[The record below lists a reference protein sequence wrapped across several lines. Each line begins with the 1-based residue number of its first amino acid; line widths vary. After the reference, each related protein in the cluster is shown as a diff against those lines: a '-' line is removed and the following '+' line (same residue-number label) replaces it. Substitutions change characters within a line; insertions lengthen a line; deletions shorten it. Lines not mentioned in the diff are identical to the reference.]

1 MCCGETH
8 ARWRQSRK
16 QRRSRR
22 ASTRTRP
29 KLHSRP
35 LSRRG
40 SKLKLSPHCGCV
52 LSVQETGS
60 VELHRA
66 YDSDAFS
73 VDFRTD
79 YESSDPITTSSRL
92 TSERDLP
99 RQAFRVPTTVPA
111 YRADRAVQGP
121 VSRRSGLNEVS
132 SIRRLRRLEGRTDH
146 LQMGWTS
153 VDGVTVGCGS
163 DGVMF
168 DSWGSSEDWCETVLL
183 QDACTRFR
191 LLFPDDRRNIVDVM
205 AAPGAWRVWTGSAAA
220 CGSYDHRERREV
232 HDLRPEGSSG

>member
-1 MCCGETH
+1 M
-8 ARWRQSRK
+8 
-16 QRRSRR
+16 
-22 ASTRTRP
+22 
-29 KLHSRP
+29 
-35 LSRRG
+35 
-40 SKLKLSPHCGCV
+40 
-52 LSVQETGS
+52 
-60 VELHRA
+60 
-66 YDSDAFS
+66 
-73 VDFRTD
+73 
-79 YESSDPITTSSRL
+79 
-92 TSERDLP
+92 
-99 RQAFRVPTTVPA
+99 
-111 YRADRAVQGP
+111 
-121 VSRRSGLNEVS
+121 
-132 SIRRLRRLEGRTDH
+132 
-146 LQMGWTS
+146 S